1 MADLDVNEDVKR
13 NAFTVKNYRDNYP
26 AIDPTRAELAQT
38 GKVVVITGG
47 SRGLGRLAFAA
58 SFARAGAAV
67 IALIGRSASGLEETE
82 KLIKKIN
89 TSTKVL
95 RFALD
100 ITDQTAVEIA
110 FKEITTQ
117 AGAPQV
123 LINNAGN
130 LSPLESTFDSTLDS
144 WWECQEINIKGTYNV
159 TKAFLKETGATPARP
174 TTIITI
180 TSLAAHGTAPGMG
193 GYSLAK
199 LALTKLTAY
208 IASEHPTI
216 TSVSL
221 DPGIVPTDMGC
232 SVPFLAPFML
242 DSPELV
248 GGAAVWLS
256 SGDKNFLS
264 GRYVSSNWDVEEI
277 EKRKGEIVDEDQLK
291 FKIKANF
298 AANAT
303 VEISK

>member
-13 NAFTVKNYRDNYP
+13 NAFTVKNYRDKYP
-26 AIDPTRAELAQT
+26 AIDPSRPELAQT

-82 KLIKKIN
+82 KFIN
-89 TSTKVL
+89 DVDPSIKVL

-100 ITDQTAVEIA
+100 ITDQTAVETA
-110 FKEITTQ
+110 FKDITAQ
-117 AGAPQV
+117 AGVPQV

-130 LSPLESTFDSTLDS
+130 LSPLESTFESSLDS

-159 TKAFLKETGATPARP
+159 TKAFLKETGATPTKS
-174 TTIITI
+174 TTIVTI

-208 IASEHPTI
+208 VASEHPSI

-221 DPGIVPTDMGC
+221 DPGIVPTDMGR

-242 DSPELV
+242 DTPELV

-256 SGDKNFLS
+256 SGDKSFLS

-277 EKRKGEIVDEDQLK
+277 ELRKGEIVEEDQLK
-291 FKIKANF
+291 FKIKANY

-303 VEISK
+303 VEMSK